1 MEARSWKSAGLCAT
15 AVVALGLVAGCQT
28 TTPLTWKLPDGVKT
42 AEVNGYPLAYTE
54 KGSGPTVVLVHGAM
68 CDYRCWGS
76 TIQALSDEYRVVSVS
91 LRHFY
96 PQDWNGSGDTFT
108 VTQHAGDL
116 ARFVEKMSPP
126 VRLVGHSYGGLVIS
140 EMARARP
147 DLVAKLVL
155 AEAGTDA
162 LLPAPT
168 AEQLANRRKFAEHAE
183 GVLKSKGPDAALEFA
198 VDTLNGKGAWS
209 RYPAAVQAIHRDN
222 AWTIVGTARDQ
233 SPRGTCTDFGSL
245 KMPVLLV
252 TGQRT
257 SPRYK
262 QILAEQARCLP
273 GARTAVIPDVG
284 HAMMMNPQV
293 FNPTLK
299 AFLK

>member
-1 MEARSWKSAGLCAT
+1 MEVRSWKFVGLCAT
-15 AVVALGLVAGCQT
+15 AVVALGLAAGCQT
-28 TTPLTWKLPDGVKT
+28 TTPLAWKLPEGVKT
-42 AEVNGYPLAYTE
+42 AQVNGYPLAYTE
-54 KGSGPTVVLVHGAM
+54 TGSGPTVVLVHGAM
-68 CDYRCWGS
+68 CDYRCWGP
-76 TIQALSDEYRVVSVS
+76 TIQALSGDYRVVSVS

-108 VTQHAGDL
+108 VAQHAKDL
-116 ARFVEKMSPP
+116 ARFVERMAPP
-126 VRLVGHSYGGLVIS
+126 VRLVGHSYGGLVVS

-147 DLVAKLVL
+147 ELVAKLVL
-155 AEAGTDA
+155 AEAATDA
-162 LLPAPT
+162 FLPAPS
-168 AEQLANRRKFAEHAE
+168 AEQRANRQKFAEQTE
-183 GVLKSKGPDAALEFA
+183 SLLKSKGADTALELA

-209 RYPAAVQAIHRDN
+209 RYPAAVQGFHRDN
-222 AWTIVGTARDQ
+222 AWTIVGTARDN
-233 SPRGTCTDFGSL
+233 SPRGTCADFGTL

-252 TGQRT
+252 TGQNT

-273 GARTAVIPDVG
+273 AARTAVIPGVG

-299 AFLK
+299 EFLK

>member
-1 MEARSWKSAGLCAT
+1 MEMRSWKSVGLFTA
-15 AVVALGLVAGCQT
+15 AVVSLGLVAGCQT

-42 AEVNGYPLAYTE
+42 VEVNGYPLAYTE

-76 TIQALSDEYRVVSVS
+76 TTQALSDQYRVVSVS

-96 PQDWNGSGDTFT
+96 PQNWDGSGDTFT
-108 VTQHAGDL
+108 VAQHANDL
-116 ARFVEKMSPP
+116 ARFVEKMAPP

-147 DLVAKLVL
+147 DLVVKAAL
-155 AEAGTDA
+155 AEAATDA
-162 LLPAPT
+162 LLPAPS
-168 AEQLANRRKFAEHAE
+168 AEQLANRKKFAEHTE

-209 RYPAAVQAIHRDN
+209 RYPAVVQAIHRDN
-222 AWTIVGTARDQ
+222 AWTIVGASKDISAR
-233 SPRGTCTDFGSL
+233 GKCADFGSL

-252 TGQRT
+252 TGQNT

-262 QILAEQARCLP
+262 QILVEQAKCLP
-273 GARTAVIPDVG
+273 SSKTVVIPNVG
-284 HAMMMNPQV
+284 HAMMMNPNV
-293 FNPTLK
+293 FNPALK
-299 AFLK
+299 DFLK

>member
-1 MEARSWKSAGLCAT
+1 
-15 AVVALGLVAGCQT
+15 
-28 TTPLTWKLPDGVKT
+28 VKT

-54 KGSGPTVVLVHGAM
+54 KGSGPTVVLV
-68 CDYRCWGS
+68 
-76 TIQALSDEYRVVSVS
+76 
-91 LRHFY
+91 
-96 PQDWNGSGDTFT
+96 
-108 VTQHAGDL
+108 
-116 ARFVEKMSPP
+116 
-126 VRLVGHSYGGLVIS
+126 IS

-155 AEAGTDA
+155 AEAATDA
-162 LLPAPT
+162 LLPAPS
-168 AEQLANRRKFAEHAE
+168 AEQLANRKKFAEHTE

-209 RYPAAVQAIHRDN
+209 RYPAVVQAIHRDN
-222 AWTIVGTARDQ
+222 AWTVIGTARDT
-233 SPRGTCTDFGSL
+233 SARGTCADFGSL

-252 TGQRT
+252 TGQNT

-262 QILAEQARCLP
+262 RILEEQARCLP
-273 GARTAVIPDVG
+273 SSKTAVIPNVG

-299 AFLK
+299 EFLK